1 VKYWNQILRNIG
13 HDIEEQFDSLRQRLE
28 ARLDHDPIIIQ
39 PYKAYGNYDVINLR
53 GRVMQNNGI
62 TQSDRDTFWQ
72 NLLNTYRRFAT
83 DEIPYAVIEAQ
94 LGDKKTQFTADDEGF
109 FDYRW
114 SVETDVSD
122 PNNGS
127 QHPDV
132 VLRLVDV
139 PNYRQ
144 PDKVVSLACTVIL
157 PDAKAEYGII
167 SDLDDTVIKSDVAH
181 IVKLARN
188 TFLQNSHTRL
198 PFSGVAALYRALK
211 NGMNGAHNPI
221 FYVSSSPWNLHDL
234 LTDFLELKQIPSG
247 PLFLQDIGLRAD
259 QWIVKE
265 HDTHKMA
272 AIQRILSTY
281 PTMSFVLIGD
291 STQHDAQIYHKIAN
305 LHSERIHAIYIRD
318 VNTRSSQQVA
328 IHELA
333 SDLAVKHGIP
343 MLLVKNSL
351 QAAEHAA
358 ALNFIPYDAVEAV
371 RLESKQ
377 DDQPSNTIEY
387 LTDIMQ

>member
-1 VKYWNQILRNIG
+1 
-13 HDIEEQFDSLRQRLE
+13 
-28 ARLDHDPIIIQ
+28 
-39 PYKAYGNYDVINLR
+39 
-53 GRVMQNNGI
+53 
-62 TQSDRDTFWQ
+62 
-72 NLLNTYRRFAT
+72 
-83 DEIPYAVIEAQ
+83 
-94 LGDKKTQFTADDEGF
+94 
-109 FDYRW
+109 
-114 SVETDVSD
+114 
-122 PNNGS
+122 
-127 QHPDV
+127 
-132 VLRLVDV
+132 
-139 PNYRQ
+139 
-144 PDKVVSLACTVIL
+144 
-157 PDAKAEYGII
+157 
-167 SDLDDTVIKSDVAH
+167 
-181 IVKLARN
+181 
-188 TFLQNSHTRL
+188 
-198 PFSGVAALYRALK
+198 
-211 NGMNGAHNPI
+211 
-221 FYVSSSPWNLHDL
+221 
-234 LTDFLELKQIPSG
+234 
-247 PLFLQDIGLRAD
+247 
-259 QWIVKE
+259 
-265 HDTHKMA
+265 MA